1 MKSFQYFLL
10 LLSGITVMCL
20 NSYGQVKPAQVQL
33 QKLQQRNFY
42 RKTLQVDSAKAEQV
56 GQVQDNYK
64 QALKAIIADTSLNE
78 TARRARIEAAIAGKN
93 QRLKQLLNPA
103 QQARIIPT
111 TELTPSPV
119 EKKP

>member
-1 MKSFQYFLL
+1 MRKFQYFSLL
-10 LLSGITVMCL
+10 LFGITVMYT
-20 NSYGQVKPAQVQL
+20 SSFAQQKPTEQL
-33 QKLQQRNFY
+33 RQKQQQRNFY

-56 GQVQDNYK
+56 AQVQDNYK

>member
-56 GQVQDNYK
+56 AQVQDNYK

-78 TARRARIEAAIAGKN
+78 TARRARIEVAIAGKN

-111 TELTPSPV
+111 TELSPSPV

>member
-1 MKSFQYFLL
+1 MSTFQYFSLL
-10 LLSGITVMCL
+10 LFGITVMCT
-20 NSYGQVKPAQVQL
+20 STFAQQKPTE
-33 QKLQQRNFY
+33 QQRQKQQQRSFY

-56 GQVQDNYK
+56 FLVQDNYK
-64 QALKAIIADTSLNE
+64 QALKAIIADTNLNE

>member
-56 GQVQDNYK
+56 AQVQDNYK

-78 TARRARIEAAIAGKN
+78 TARRARIEVAIAGKN